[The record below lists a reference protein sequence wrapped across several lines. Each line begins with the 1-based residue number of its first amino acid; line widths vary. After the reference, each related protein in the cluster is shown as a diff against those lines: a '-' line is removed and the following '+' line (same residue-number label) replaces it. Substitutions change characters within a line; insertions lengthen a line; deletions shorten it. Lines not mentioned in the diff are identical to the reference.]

1 MKRVTLEQ
9 VKAELELLELL
20 VDGYHRKV
28 KTGIKP
34 MPYTKTKLMERTML
48 VGYNLSEVD
57 KGIHVTMKD
66 PLFQRLM
73 VIAKIID
80 GFEK

>member
-20 VDGYHRKV
+20 VDGYHRKI
-28 KTGIKP
+28 KAGITP
-34 MPYTKTKLMERTML
+34 LPYTKTKLMERTML
-48 VGYNLSEVD
+48 VGYNLSEAD